1 MDPIAPVTNQPKSND
16 SPPAQSS
23 KYKQFGETSSCE
35 KHHHPKWDF
44 VNNKHN
50 IGKNWCDNLWWLII
64 SVIIFGMG
72 AYVRYDV
79 IKYMIVI
86 RIISRKLKIL

>member
-1 MDPIAPVTNQPKSND
+1 MDPIATITNQPKSND

-23 KYKQFGETSSCE
+23 AYKQFGETSRE
-35 KHHHPKWDF
+35 HRHPKWDF

-50 IGKNWCDNLWWLII
+50 IGKNWCDNFWWLII

-72 AYVRYDV
+72 AYVRYEV
-79 IKYMIVI
+79 IKDMIVI
-86 RIISRKLKIL
+86 KNIFRI